1 MKKNSKVVSVVLAVT
16 VLIMCVSLA
25 AGVSAR
31 KPITVGMSM
40 NTLNNPFFVTVV
52 EGARAMADE
61 LGVKLIVT
69 DAQNRPGKEI
79 TNVENL
85 IQQKVDVLIL
95 DPSDSNAIIPSV
107 LNANDANIPVLT
119 IDRKANDGDVITHI
133 GFDAIRSGRIAG
145 QFLVDSLNGKGKIVE
160 IMGIMGTSV
169 AQDRSKGFNQIMDK
183 NPAMKVIANQTANFD
198 RGQAMSVMENILQ
211 AQPEIDGIY
220 AANDEMALGVLAA
233 IEAAGRLDEITLIGC
248 DAIDDSMEAI
258 RKRKMEATIAEP
270 PYFLG
275 KNAVKTAVAIYNGKK
290 VEDEVIL
297 ENQLVTKE
305 NIDIIKTRD

>member
-1 MKKNSKVVSVVLAVT
+1 MKKNLKVVSVVLAVT

-31 KPITVGMSM
+31 KPITVGISM

-183 NPAMKVIANQTANFD
+183 NPGMKVIAKQTANFD

>member
-1 MKKNSKVVSVVLAVT
+1 MKKNLKVISVVLVVT

-25 AGVSAR
+25 VGASVR
-31 KPITVGMSM
+31 KSITVGMSM

-107 LNANDANIPVLT
+107 LNANDANIPVFT

-145 QFLVDSLNGKGKIVE
+145 KFLVDSLNGKGKIVE

-169 AQDRSKGFNQIMDK
+169 AQDRSKGFNQIMDE
-183 NPAMKVIANQTANFD
+183 NLGMKVIAKQTANFD

-258 RKRKMEATIAEP
+258 RKGKMEATIAEP

-297 ENQLVTKE
+297 ENQLVTEE
-305 NIDIIKTRD
+305 NIDIIKTKD